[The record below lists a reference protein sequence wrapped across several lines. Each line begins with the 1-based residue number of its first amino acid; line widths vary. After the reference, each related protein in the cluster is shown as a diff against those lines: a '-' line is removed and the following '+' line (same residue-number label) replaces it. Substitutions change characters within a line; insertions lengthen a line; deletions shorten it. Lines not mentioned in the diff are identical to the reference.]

1 MNRGTAALL
10 GVAAFLAGAGLTFQ
24 AGRPWKEYDGHEWV
38 GFAPGE
44 KQAYLAG
51 FLAGA
56 GLTQAEAVGGGGQ
69 EGGVADSGRV
79 AAVLDSLDRA
89 GALHF
94 AHGSTVYA
102 ARLSDFYW
110 WQDHTSVR
118 LYLAL
123 RSVNQRMRQGEQ

>member
-1 MNRGTAALL
+1 MRPGAVAVLAGT
-10 GVAAFLAGAGLTFQ
+10 AFLAGSTLTRQ
-24 AGRPWKEYDGHEWV
+24 APRPWQRYDGSDWV

-56 GLTQAEAVGGGGQ
+56 GLTQAETVA
-69 EGGVADSGRV
+69 GGVEDSERV

-89 GALHF
+89 GALRF
-94 AHGSTVYA
+94 AHGGSVYA

-123 RSVNQRMRQGEQ
+123 RHVNQGMRQGEQ

>member
-56 GLTQAEAVGGGGQ
+56 GLTQAEAVA
-69 EGGVADSGRV
+69 GGVNADSGRV

-94 AHGSTVYA
+94 AHGGSVYA
-102 ARLSDFYW
+102 AQMSDFYW
-110 WQDHTSVR
+110 WEDHRTIR

-123 RSVNQRMRQGEQ
+123 RHINQGMRHTGE

>member
-1 MNRGTAALL
+1 VILAWAT
-10 GVAAFLAGAGLTFQ
+10 FLAGTGVTYQ
-24 AGRPWKEYDGHEWV
+24 ARRTWKLYDGHEWQ

-56 GLTQAEAVGGGGQ
+56 GLMQAEAVAG
-69 EGGVADSGRV
+69 GGVADSGRV

-94 AHGSTVYA
+94 AHGGSVYA
-102 ARLSDFYW
+102 ARLGDFYW
-110 WQDHTSVR
+110 WENHKPER

-123 RSVNQRMRQGEQ
+123 RDINQRMRQAEQ

>member
-1 MNRGTAALL
+1 MNRGAALL
-10 GVAAFLAGAGLTFQ
+10 ACAAFLAGSALTNQ
-24 AGRPWKEYDGHEWV
+24 AERPWQAYDGQEWQR
-38 GFAPGE
+38 FTSAE
-44 KQAYLAG
+44 KKSYLAG

-56 GLTQAEAVGGGGQ
+56 GLTQADAVGGG
-69 EGGVADSGRV
+69 EKADSGRV

-94 AHGSTVYA
+94 AYGGSVYS

-110 WQDHTSVR
+110 WEDHRTIR

-123 RSVNQRMRQGEQ
+123 RHINQGMRRTDE